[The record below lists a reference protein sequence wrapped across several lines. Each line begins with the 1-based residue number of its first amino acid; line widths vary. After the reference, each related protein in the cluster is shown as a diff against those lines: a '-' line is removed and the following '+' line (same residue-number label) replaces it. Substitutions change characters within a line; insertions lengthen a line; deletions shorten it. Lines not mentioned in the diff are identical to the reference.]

1 MLTANEMRTRQNK
14 NTMDEQRTAELLETT
29 KKRAIIFA
37 NTVLNEDLTNKSHEH
52 GRSIT
57 WLFKTNDYQNGYYIN
72 NIPRN
77 KRAEPVKE
85 TVVATK
91 AHRFYPVYFGDK
103 GEGRYGVD
111 LNALK
116 DYLEQHGYRVTIK
129 EHLLEEDSWSR
140 KSSYLYQG
148 FKMVISW
155 EE

>member
-14 NTMDEQRTAELLETT
+14 DTMTEQLTMELLEAT
-29 KKRAIIFA
+29 KKGAILFA
-37 NTVLNEDLTNKSHEH
+37 NTVLNEDLTNKSREH

-57 WLFKTNDYQNGYYIN
+57 WFFKTNDYRDGYYIN
-72 NIPRN
+72 NIPRI

-85 TVVATK
+85 TIVATK
-91 AHRFYPVYFGDK
+91 AHRFYLVHFGGN
-103 GEGRYGVD
+103 GESRYGVD
-111 LNALK
+111 LNVLK
-116 DYLEQHGYRVTIK
+116 DYLEQHGYHVTIK

-140 KSSYLYQG
+140 KSSYLYHG